1 MYSLRPYQQKAVDFT
16 LERFQKDKEPMLM
29 VAPTGAGKTWIIAE
43 IAKRWNGK
51 VLVLT
56 VSKELCQQDAEKL
69 EIVCGKDQT
78 GIYSASWGKKEI
90 KDITVA
96 TIQSAYKH
104 PELWDEFSL
113 IVVDEVEATSLDGML
128 GELVKGKRVLGLTAT
143 PYASV
148 GSRRG
153 KWYTTKLWPMHKVKS
168 KKYGWYWKPC
178 EYVISEEELL
188 KDGYLSPLK
197 IYSTPERCGILR
209 LASNGSEYEKES
221 IEKWVNQILFR
232 IMQVMAGA
240 EGKGWVNSGIVFMPS
255 VESCEALEKICQ
267 DFHINAKAVHN
278 KTPANVR
285 DKIIS
290 DHKAGKLRWL
300 INQGIATRGF
310 DNPQV
315 DCLVI
320 ARPTASLRLHRQMIG
335 RGVRVAP
342 GKFGCTVLDL
352 TENCKR
358 WGGLLD
364 VKMGKKGWADIILLR
379 GEDISGMEV
388 SKIDLTRSKKN
399 GTRTAT
405 NTDHDNAGNL

>member
-1 MYSLRPYQQKAVDFT
+1 MYELRPYQQKAVDFA
-16 LERFQKDKEPMLM
+16 LQRFEKDTKPMLM
-29 VAPTGAGKTWIIAE
+29 VAPTGSGKTWIIAE
-43 IAKRWNGK
+43 IAKRWEGK

-69 EIVCGKDQT
+69 QIVCGKDMT

-90 KDITVA
+90 KEITVA

-113 IVVDEVEATSLDGML
+113 IIVDEVEATNLDGML
-128 GELVKGKRVLGLTAT
+128 GELVKGKKVIGLTAT

-153 KWYTTKLWPMHKVKS
+153 RWYTTKLWPMHKVKS
-168 KKYGWYWKPC
+168 KKYGWYWQPC
-178 EYVISEEELL
+178 EYIISEKELL
-188 KDGYLSPLK
+188 DEGYLSPLK

-221 IEKWVNQILFR
+221 IERWVSQVLFR
-232 IMQVMAGA
+232 IMQVMTGA
-240 EGKGWVNSGIVFMPS
+240 EGKGWVSSGIVFMPS
-255 VESCEALEKICQ
+255 VESCESLEKICAQ
-267 DFHINAKAVHN
+267 FNIDAKAVHH
-278 KTPANVR
+278 KTPAEIR
-285 DKIIS
+285 DKIIA
-290 DHKAGKLRWL
+290 DHKSGKLRWL
-300 INQGIATRGF
+300 INQGVATRGF
-310 DNPQV
+310 DNPKV
-315 DCLVI
+315 DCLII

-342 GKFGCTVLDL
+342 GKFGCTILDL

-364 VKMGKKGWADIILLR
+364 VEMGKKGWEDTILLR
-379 GEDISGMEV
+379 GENISGMEV
-388 SKIDLTRSKKN
+388 SKIDLTRNKRKENKDGN
-399 GTRTAT
+399 GTDA
-405 NTDHDNAGNL
+405 NSNQNL